1 MDLVRFLEVRG
12 HLGQQFIGPYTDI
25 DSNPELLLD
34 FIFQRLRHFRRVFP
48 VEPECHVNETF
59 IDGKLLKDS
68 ARLRLKA
75 RSRAL
80 PL

>member
-34 FIFQRLRHFRRVFP
+34 FIFQRLRHFRRFFP